1 MTTLNGS
8 LTAIAK
14 TLVDIDDEFPF
25 ESRLSLAAL
34 IRFWDGMARE
44 DSVRGELARS
54 LQTRLREAP
63 ELHGPI
69 EDLSVL
75 DRHRSLLDA
84 LMGAVFPPAFLDQSH
99 SAALMPFKLRSIY
112 GTHAFERNLMSPDG
126 EVQGQLNLDERS
138 LKSFRLLN
146 AYALALY
153 RLYGIESHV
162 DYPLIFTTRDAE
174 TGLDRHFKIYF
185 DGSFLD
191 VEPLRPFPP
200 LAEEVRQR
208 LDAHAVDADGLAALI
223 PPGSVRFS
231 GFTVFKAVAV
241 TDQEVLSSIKRD
253 LIDKESIV
261 SNARFEALQAKLR
274 TLFHRPELRLSL
286 AAIEGRR
293 VLILNSGHRLQSGC
307 IFADSIHHKVA
318 DFAGSIYERAIA
330 RGEPIF
336 VEDVAAAAVRSTVED
351 AILKKGMRSVVIAPL
366 HYQREPIGTL
376 SLTSPNPGDINSLLA
391 PRLQEVLPKWKVHQ
405 PSSGPSG
412 AARSFVL
419 CSSRV
424 AFASSNLIDRHN
436 PRPFRTAAR

>member
-1 MTTLNGS
+1 
-8 LTAIAK
+8 
-14 TLVDIDDEFPF
+14 
-25 ESRLSLAAL
+25 
-34 IRFWDGMARE
+34 
-44 DSVRGELARS
+44 
-54 LQTRLREAP
+54 
-63 ELHGPI
+63 
-69 EDLSVL
+69 
-75 DRHRSLLDA
+75 
-84 LMGAVFPPAFLDQSH
+84 H

-223 PPGSVRFS
+223 PPGSVR
-231 GFTVFKAVAV
+231 
-241 TDQEVLSSIKRD
+241 
-253 LIDKESIV
+253 
-261 SNARFEALQAKLR
+261 
-274 TLFHRPELRLSL
+274 
-286 AAIEGRR
+286 
-293 VLILNSGHRLQSGC
+293 
-307 IFADSIHHKVA
+307 
-318 DFAGSIYERAIA
+318 
-330 RGEPIF
+330 
-336 VEDVAAAAVRSTVED
+336 
-351 AILKKGMRSVVIAPL
+351 IAPL

-391 PRLQEVLPKWKVHQ
+391 PRLQEVLPLFSMAVK
-405 PSSGPSG
+405 
-412 AARSFVL
+412 RSVDELHSRIQAFIKEKATAIHPVVEWRFRQAVL
-419 CSSRV
+419 ES
-424 AFASSNLIDRHN
+424 
-436 PRPFRTAAR
+436 